1 MVEKK
6 IIPIRLSLVLSLIL
20 FSQCTSNVPDVLA
33 PERILHNGK
42 IVTVDQ
48 DFSDFAPPQKVVMG
62 VGRSKMLF
70 GTEESPSAPVVQMS
84 RLPRCF
90 GGMGH

>member
-1 MVEKK
+1 MAQSGGNMVEKK

-20 FSQCTSNVPDVLA
+20 FSQCMSNVPDVLA

-48 DFSDFAPPQKVVMG
+48 DFSIA
-62 VGRSKMLF
+62 
-70 GTEESPSAPVVQMS
+70 
-84 RLPRCF
+84 
-90 GGMGH
+90 